1 MKCIQMT
8 KVDDSKI
15 LTQSVMK
22 FLTKQVAK
30 EFDNAEACVTKVRKK
45 SIDTVDVWQ
54 LIKANDS
61 TYHIVYIL
69 LGYNISKCEM
79 TEEAILNS
87 PKILELHEVLQ
98 PSEVDIV
105 KGGPFGPLIYY
116 KKLLICTRYY
126 VILKMIKGRKIM
138 KLQEL
143 IQNSKHELDSL
154 NIEEADIKLKILIEY
169 VFKISKEKLILK
181 YKDEINNKKVEE
193 FGNLLK
199 KLENGIPIQYIIN
212 NQEFMGL
219 NFYVDEDVLIPQPD
233 TEVLVEEVIKY
244 CNELRNNEPEDKETN
259 KDYKE
264 NIEKEPIINKEDKN
278 INKKTIK
285 ILDLCT
291 GSGIIGISI
300 YKYLENVEI
309 YASDISQKALNIA
322 EKNTNLNNAKIN
334 FINSDMFENIHIKDF
349 DIIVSNPPYIVSKVI
364 KSLSKEV
371 QNEPKLA
378 LDGGED
384 GLKFYRS
391 ILENAKDYLRKNGAI
406 FLEIGYD
413 QKEKIEE
420 ILKSYKIYKET
431 KCIKD
436 FGGNNRVIIIK
447 K

>member
-1 MKCIQMT
+1 
-8 KVDDSKI
+8 
-15 LTQSVMK
+15 
-22 FLTKQVAK
+22 
-30 EFDNAEACVTKVRKK
+30 
-45 SIDTVDVWQ
+45 
-54 LIKANDS
+54 
-61 TYHIVYIL
+61 
-69 LGYNISKCEM
+69 
-79 TEEAILNS
+79 
-87 PKILELHEVLQ
+87 
-98 PSEVDIV
+98 
-105 KGGPFGPLIYY
+105 
-116 KKLLICTRYY
+116 
-126 VILKMIKGRKIM
+126 M

-154 NIEEADIKLKILIEY
+154 NVEDADIKLKILIEY

-181 YKDEINNKKVEE
+181 YKDEINDKKVEE
-193 FGNLLK
+193 FRKLLK

-219 NFYVDEDVLIPQPD
+219 NFYVDENVLIPQPD
-233 TEVLVEEVIKY
+233 TEILVEEVIKY
-244 CNELRNNEPEDKETN
+244 CNELRNNESEDKETN

-309 YASDISQKALNIA
+309 YASDIIQKALNIA

-349 DIIVSNPPYIVSKVI
+349 DIIVSNPPYIESKVI
-364 KSLSKEV
+364 ESLSKEV

-384 GLKFYRS
+384 GLKFYRC

-447 K
+447 R

>member
-1 MKCIQMT
+1 
-8 KVDDSKI
+8 
-15 LTQSVMK
+15 
-22 FLTKQVAK
+22 
-30 EFDNAEACVTKVRKK
+30 
-45 SIDTVDVWQ
+45 
-54 LIKANDS
+54 
-61 TYHIVYIL
+61 
-69 LGYNISKCEM
+69 
-79 TEEAILNS
+79 
-87 PKILELHEVLQ
+87 
-98 PSEVDIV
+98 
-105 KGGPFGPLIYY
+105 
-116 KKLLICTRYY
+116 
-126 VILKMIKGRKIM
+126 M

-143 IQNSKHELDSL
+143 IQNSKYELDSL
-154 NIEEADIKLKILIEY
+154 NVEDADIKLKILIEY

-193 FGNLLK
+193 FRKLLK

-233 TEVLVEEVIKY
+233 TEILVEEVIKY
-244 CNELRNNEPEDKETN
+244 CNELRNNKTEDKETN

-264 NIEKEPIINKEDKN
+264 NTEKEPIINKNDKN

-349 DIIVSNPPYIVSKVI
+349 DIIVSNPPYIESKVI

-391 ILENAKDYLRKNGAI
+391 ILENANDYLIKNGAI

>member
-1 MKCIQMT
+1 
-8 KVDDSKI
+8 
-15 LTQSVMK
+15 MK
-22 FLTKQVAK
+22 F
-30 EFDNAEACVTKVRKK
+30 
-45 SIDTVDVWQ
+45 
-54 LIKANDS
+54 
-61 TYHIVYIL
+61 
-69 LGYNISKCEM
+69 
-79 TEEAILNS
+79 
-87 PKILELHEVLQ
+87 
-98 PSEVDIV
+98 
-105 KGGPFGPLIYY
+105 
-116 KKLLICTRYY
+116 
-126 VILKMIKGRKIM
+126 
-138 KLQEL
+138 QEL

-193 FGNLLK
+193 FRNLLK

-349 DIIVSNPPYIVSKVI
+349 DIIVSNPPYIESKVI

-391 ILENAKDYLRKNGAI
+391 ILENANDYLRKNGAI

>member
-1 MKCIQMT
+1 
-8 KVDDSKI
+8 
-15 LTQSVMK
+15 
-22 FLTKQVAK
+22 
-30 EFDNAEACVTKVRKK
+30 
-45 SIDTVDVWQ
+45 
-54 LIKANDS
+54 
-61 TYHIVYIL
+61 
-69 LGYNISKCEM
+69 
-79 TEEAILNS
+79 
-87 PKILELHEVLQ
+87 
-98 PSEVDIV
+98 
-105 KGGPFGPLIYY
+105 
-116 KKLLICTRYY
+116 
-126 VILKMIKGRKIM
+126 MIKGRKIM

-193 FGNLLK
+193 FRKLLK

-233 TEVLVEEVIKY
+233 TEILVEEVIKY

-349 DIIVSNPPYIVSKVI
+349 DIIVSNPPYIESKVI

-391 ILENAKDYLRKNGAI
+391 ILENTKDYLRKNGAI

-420 ILKSYKIYKET
+420 ILKSYKIYKEK

-436 FGGNNRVIIIK
+436 FVGNNRVIIIK

>member
-1 MKCIQMT
+1 
-8 KVDDSKI
+8 
-15 LTQSVMK
+15 
-22 FLTKQVAK
+22 
-30 EFDNAEACVTKVRKK
+30 
-45 SIDTVDVWQ
+45 
-54 LIKANDS
+54 
-61 TYHIVYIL
+61 
-69 LGYNISKCEM
+69 
-79 TEEAILNS
+79 
-87 PKILELHEVLQ
+87 
-98 PSEVDIV
+98 
-105 KGGPFGPLIYY
+105 
-116 KKLLICTRYY
+116 
-126 VILKMIKGRKIM
+126 M

-193 FGNLLK
+193 FRKLLK

-233 TEVLVEEVIKY
+233 TEILVEEVIKY

-349 DIIVSNPPYIVSKVI
+349 DIIVSNPPYIESKVI

-391 ILENAKDYLRKNGAI
+391 ILENANDYLRKNGAI

>member
-1 MKCIQMT
+1 
-8 KVDDSKI
+8 
-15 LTQSVMK
+15 
-22 FLTKQVAK
+22 
-30 EFDNAEACVTKVRKK
+30 
-45 SIDTVDVWQ
+45 
-54 LIKANDS
+54 
-61 TYHIVYIL
+61 
-69 LGYNISKCEM
+69 
-79 TEEAILNS
+79 
-87 PKILELHEVLQ
+87 
-98 PSEVDIV
+98 
-105 KGGPFGPLIYY
+105 
-116 KKLLICTRYY
+116 
-126 VILKMIKGRKIM
+126 M

-154 NIEEADIKLKILIEY
+154 NVEDADIKLKILIEY

-181 YKDEINNKKVEE
+181 YKDEINDKKVEE
-193 FGNLLK
+193 FRKLLK
-199 KLENGIPIQYIIN
+199 KLENGIPIQYMIN

-219 NFYVDEDVLIPQPD
+219 NFYVDENVLIPQPD
-233 TEVLVEEVIKY
+233 TEILVEEVIKY
-244 CNELRNNEPEDKETN
+244 CNELRNNESEDKETN

-349 DIIVSNPPYIVSKVI
+349 DIIVSNPPYIESKVI
-364 KSLSKEV
+364 ESLSKEV

-384 GLKFYRS
+384 GLKFYRC

-447 K
+447 R

>member
-1 MKCIQMT
+1 
-8 KVDDSKI
+8 
-15 LTQSVMK
+15 
-22 FLTKQVAK
+22 
-30 EFDNAEACVTKVRKK
+30 
-45 SIDTVDVWQ
+45 
-54 LIKANDS
+54 
-61 TYHIVYIL
+61 
-69 LGYNISKCEM
+69 
-79 TEEAILNS
+79 
-87 PKILELHEVLQ
+87 
-98 PSEVDIV
+98 
-105 KGGPFGPLIYY
+105 
-116 KKLLICTRYY
+116 
-126 VILKMIKGRKIM
+126 MIKGRKIM

-154 NIEEADIKLKILIEY
+154 NVEDADIKLKILIEY

-181 YKDEINNKKVEE
+181 YKDEINDKKVEE
-193 FGNLLK
+193 FRKLLK

-219 NFYVDEDVLIPQPD
+219 NFYVDENVLIPQPD
-233 TEVLVEEVIKY
+233 TEILVEEVRKY
-244 CNELRNNEPEDKETN
+244 CNELRNNESEDKETN

-349 DIIVSNPPYIVSKVI
+349 DIIVSNPPYIESKVI
-364 KSLSKEV
+364 ESLSKEV

-384 GLKFYRS
+384 GLKFYRC

-447 K
+447 R

>member
-1 MKCIQMT
+1 
-8 KVDDSKI
+8 
-15 LTQSVMK
+15 
-22 FLTKQVAK
+22 
-30 EFDNAEACVTKVRKK
+30 
-45 SIDTVDVWQ
+45 
-54 LIKANDS
+54 
-61 TYHIVYIL
+61 
-69 LGYNISKCEM
+69 
-79 TEEAILNS
+79 
-87 PKILELHEVLQ
+87 
-98 PSEVDIV
+98 
-105 KGGPFGPLIYY
+105 
-116 KKLLICTRYY
+116 
-126 VILKMIKGRKIM
+126 M

-154 NIEEADIKLKILIEY
+154 NVEDADIKLKILIEY

-181 YKDEINNKKVEE
+181 YKDEINDKKVEE
-193 FGNLLK
+193 FRKLLK

-219 NFYVDEDVLIPQPD
+219 NFYVDENVLIPQPD
-233 TEVLVEEVIKY
+233 TEILVEEVIKY
-244 CNELRNNEPEDKETN
+244 CNELRNNESEDKETN

-264 NIEKEPIINKEDKN
+264 NIEKEPIIKKEDKN

-349 DIIVSNPPYIVSKVI
+349 DIIVSNPPYIESKVI
-364 KSLSKEV
+364 ESLSKEV

-384 GLKFYRS
+384 GLKFYRC

-447 K
+447 R

>member
-1 MKCIQMT
+1 
-8 KVDDSKI
+8 
-15 LTQSVMK
+15 
-22 FLTKQVAK
+22 
-30 EFDNAEACVTKVRKK
+30 
-45 SIDTVDVWQ
+45 
-54 LIKANDS
+54 
-61 TYHIVYIL
+61 
-69 LGYNISKCEM
+69 
-79 TEEAILNS
+79 
-87 PKILELHEVLQ
+87 
-98 PSEVDIV
+98 
-105 KGGPFGPLIYY
+105 
-116 KKLLICTRYY
+116 
-126 VILKMIKGRKIM
+126 M

-154 NIEEADIKLKILIEY
+154 NVEDADIKLKILIEY

-181 YKDEINNKKVEE
+181 YKDEINDKKVEE
-193 FGNLLK
+193 FRKLLK
-199 KLENGIPIQYIIN
+199 KLENGTPIQYIIN

-219 NFYVDEDVLIPQPD
+219 NFYVDENVLIPQPD
-233 TEVLVEEVIKY
+233 TEILVEEVIKY

-259 KDYKE
+259 NNYKE

-322 EKNTNLNNAKIN
+322 KKNTNLNNAKIN

-349 DIIVSNPPYIVSKVI
+349 DIIVSNPPYIESKVI

-391 ILENAKDYLRKNGAI
+391 ILENANDYLRKNGAI

>member
-1 MKCIQMT
+1 
-8 KVDDSKI
+8 
-15 LTQSVMK
+15 
-22 FLTKQVAK
+22 
-30 EFDNAEACVTKVRKK
+30 
-45 SIDTVDVWQ
+45 
-54 LIKANDS
+54 
-61 TYHIVYIL
+61 
-69 LGYNISKCEM
+69 
-79 TEEAILNS
+79 
-87 PKILELHEVLQ
+87 
-98 PSEVDIV
+98 
-105 KGGPFGPLIYY
+105 
-116 KKLLICTRYY
+116 
-126 VILKMIKGRKIM
+126 M

-193 FGNLLK
+193 FRNLLK

-349 DIIVSNPPYIVSKVI
+349 DIIVSNPPYIESKVI

-391 ILENAKDYLRKNGAI
+391 ILENAKDYIRKNGAI

>member
-1 MKCIQMT
+1 
-8 KVDDSKI
+8 
-15 LTQSVMK
+15 
-22 FLTKQVAK
+22 
-30 EFDNAEACVTKVRKK
+30 
-45 SIDTVDVWQ
+45 
-54 LIKANDS
+54 
-61 TYHIVYIL
+61 
-69 LGYNISKCEM
+69 
-79 TEEAILNS
+79 
-87 PKILELHEVLQ
+87 
-98 PSEVDIV
+98 
-105 KGGPFGPLIYY
+105 
-116 KKLLICTRYY
+116 
-126 VILKMIKGRKIM
+126 M

-193 FGNLLK
+193 FRNLLK

-291 GSGIIGISI
+291 GSGIVGISI

-322 EKNTNLNNAKIN
+322 KKNTNLNNAKIN

-349 DIIVSNPPYIVSKVI
+349 DIIVSNPPYIESKVI

-391 ILENAKDYLRKNGAI
+391 ILENANDYLRKNGAI

>member
-1 MKCIQMT
+1 
-8 KVDDSKI
+8 
-15 LTQSVMK
+15 
-22 FLTKQVAK
+22 
-30 EFDNAEACVTKVRKK
+30 
-45 SIDTVDVWQ
+45 
-54 LIKANDS
+54 
-61 TYHIVYIL
+61 
-69 LGYNISKCEM
+69 
-79 TEEAILNS
+79 
-87 PKILELHEVLQ
+87 
-98 PSEVDIV
+98 
-105 KGGPFGPLIYY
+105 
-116 KKLLICTRYY
+116 
-126 VILKMIKGRKIM
+126 M

-154 NIEEADIKLKILIEY
+154 NVEDADIKLKILIEY

-181 YKDEINNKKVEE
+181 YKDEINDKKVEE
-193 FGNLLK
+193 FRKLLK

-219 NFYVDEDVLIPQPD
+219 NFYVDENVLIPQPD
-233 TEVLVEEVIKY
+233 TEILVEEVIKY
-244 CNELRNNEPEDKETN
+244 CNELRNNESEDKETN

-349 DIIVSNPPYIVSKVI
+349 DIIVSNPPYIESKVI

-384 GLKFYRS
+384 GLKFYRC

-447 K
+447 R

>member
-1 MKCIQMT
+1 
-8 KVDDSKI
+8 
-15 LTQSVMK
+15 
-22 FLTKQVAK
+22 
-30 EFDNAEACVTKVRKK
+30 
-45 SIDTVDVWQ
+45 
-54 LIKANDS
+54 
-61 TYHIVYIL
+61 
-69 LGYNISKCEM
+69 
-79 TEEAILNS
+79 
-87 PKILELHEVLQ
+87 
-98 PSEVDIV
+98 
-105 KGGPFGPLIYY
+105 
-116 KKLLICTRYY
+116 
-126 VILKMIKGRKIM
+126 M

-143 IQNSKHELDSL
+143 IQNSKYELDSL
-154 NIEEADIKLKILIEY
+154 NVEDADIKLKILIEY

-193 FGNLLK
+193 FRKLLK

-219 NFYVDEDVLIPQPD
+219 NFYVDENVLIPQPD
-233 TEVLVEEVIKY
+233 TEILVEEVIKY

-259 KDYKE
+259 KDYKENKE

-349 DIIVSNPPYIVSKVI
+349 DIIVSNPPYIESKVI

-391 ILENAKDYLRKNGAI
+391 ILENANDYLRKNGAI

>member
-1 MKCIQMT
+1 
-8 KVDDSKI
+8 
-15 LTQSVMK
+15 
-22 FLTKQVAK
+22 
-30 EFDNAEACVTKVRKK
+30 
-45 SIDTVDVWQ
+45 
-54 LIKANDS
+54 
-61 TYHIVYIL
+61 
-69 LGYNISKCEM
+69 
-79 TEEAILNS
+79 
-87 PKILELHEVLQ
+87 
-98 PSEVDIV
+98 
-105 KGGPFGPLIYY
+105 
-116 KKLLICTRYY
+116 
-126 VILKMIKGRKIM
+126 M

-154 NIEEADIKLKILIEY
+154 NVEDADIKLKILIEY

-181 YKDEINNKKVEE
+181 YKDEINDKKVEE
-193 FGNLLK
+193 FRKLLK

-219 NFYVDEDVLIPQPD
+219 NFYVDENVLIPQPD
-233 TEVLVEEVIKY
+233 TEILVEEVIKY
-244 CNELRNNEPEDKETN
+244 CNELRNNESEDKETN

-349 DIIVSNPPYIVSKVI
+349 DIIVSNHTYIESKVI
-364 KSLSKEV
+364 ESLSKEV

-384 GLKFYRS
+384 GLKFYRC

-447 K
+447 R

>member
-1 MKCIQMT
+1 
-8 KVDDSKI
+8 
-15 LTQSVMK
+15 
-22 FLTKQVAK
+22 
-30 EFDNAEACVTKVRKK
+30 
-45 SIDTVDVWQ
+45 
-54 LIKANDS
+54 
-61 TYHIVYIL
+61 
-69 LGYNISKCEM
+69 
-79 TEEAILNS
+79 
-87 PKILELHEVLQ
+87 
-98 PSEVDIV
+98 
-105 KGGPFGPLIYY
+105 
-116 KKLLICTRYY
+116 
-126 VILKMIKGRKIM
+126 M

-154 NIEEADIKLKILIEY
+154 NVEDADIKLKILIEY

-181 YKDEINNKKVEE
+181 YKDEINDKKVEE
-193 FGNLLK
+193 FRKLLK

-219 NFYVDEDVLIPQPD
+219 NFYVDENVLIPQPD
-233 TEVLVEEVIKY
+233 TEILVEEVIKY
-244 CNELRNNEPEDKETN
+244 CNELRNNESEDKETN

-278 INKKTIK
+278 INKKTIN

-349 DIIVSNPPYIVSKVI
+349 DIIVSNPPYIESKVI
-364 KSLSKEV
+364 ESLSKEV

-384 GLKFYRS
+384 GLKFYRC

-447 K
+447 R

>member
-1 MKCIQMT
+1 
-8 KVDDSKI
+8 
-15 LTQSVMK
+15 
-22 FLTKQVAK
+22 
-30 EFDNAEACVTKVRKK
+30 
-45 SIDTVDVWQ
+45 
-54 LIKANDS
+54 
-61 TYHIVYIL
+61 
-69 LGYNISKCEM
+69 
-79 TEEAILNS
+79 
-87 PKILELHEVLQ
+87 
-98 PSEVDIV
+98 
-105 KGGPFGPLIYY
+105 
-116 KKLLICTRYY
+116 
-126 VILKMIKGRKIM
+126 M

-193 FGNLLK
+193 FRKLLK

-244 CNELRNNEPEDKETN
+244 CNELRNNEPKDKETN

-349 DIIVSNPPYIVSKVI
+349 DIIVSNPPYIESKVI

-391 ILENAKDYLRKNGAI
+391 ILENANDYLRKNGAI

>member
-1 MKCIQMT
+1 
-8 KVDDSKI
+8 
-15 LTQSVMK
+15 
-22 FLTKQVAK
+22 
-30 EFDNAEACVTKVRKK
+30 
-45 SIDTVDVWQ
+45 
-54 LIKANDS
+54 
-61 TYHIVYIL
+61 
-69 LGYNISKCEM
+69 
-79 TEEAILNS
+79 
-87 PKILELHEVLQ
+87 
-98 PSEVDIV
+98 
-105 KGGPFGPLIYY
+105 
-116 KKLLICTRYY
+116 
-126 VILKMIKGRKIM
+126 M

-193 FGNLLK
+193 FRNLLK

-349 DIIVSNPPYIVSKVI
+349 DIIVSNPPYIESKVI

-384 GLKFYRS
+384 GLKFYRC

>member
-1 MKCIQMT
+1 
-8 KVDDSKI
+8 
-15 LTQSVMK
+15 
-22 FLTKQVAK
+22 
-30 EFDNAEACVTKVRKK
+30 
-45 SIDTVDVWQ
+45 
-54 LIKANDS
+54 
-61 TYHIVYIL
+61 
-69 LGYNISKCEM
+69 
-79 TEEAILNS
+79 
-87 PKILELHEVLQ
+87 
-98 PSEVDIV
+98 
-105 KGGPFGPLIYY
+105 
-116 KKLLICTRYY
+116 
-126 VILKMIKGRKIM
+126 M

-154 NIEEADIKLKILIEY
+154 NVEDADIKLKILIEY

-193 FGNLLK
+193 FRKLLK

-219 NFYVDEDVLIPQPD
+219 NFYVDENVLIPQPD
-233 TEVLVEEVIKY
+233 TEILVEEVIKY
-244 CNELRNNEPEDKETN
+244 CNELRNNESEDKETN

-349 DIIVSNPPYIVSKVI
+349 DIIVSNPPYIESKVI
-364 KSLSKEV
+364 ESLSKEV

-391 ILENAKDYLRKNGAI
+391 ILENANDYLRKNGAI

-447 K
+447 R

>member
-1 MKCIQMT
+1 
-8 KVDDSKI
+8 
-15 LTQSVMK
+15 
-22 FLTKQVAK
+22 
-30 EFDNAEACVTKVRKK
+30 
-45 SIDTVDVWQ
+45 
-54 LIKANDS
+54 
-61 TYHIVYIL
+61 
-69 LGYNISKCEM
+69 
-79 TEEAILNS
+79 
-87 PKILELHEVLQ
+87 
-98 PSEVDIV
+98 
-105 KGGPFGPLIYY
+105 
-116 KKLLICTRYY
+116 
-126 VILKMIKGRKIM
+126 MIKGRKIM

-193 FGNLLK
+193 FRNLLK

-244 CNELRNNEPEDKETN
+244 CNELRNNESEDKETN

-349 DIIVSNPPYIVSKVI
+349 DIIVSNPPYIESKVI
-364 KSLSKEV
+364 ESLSKEV

>member
-1 MKCIQMT
+1 
-8 KVDDSKI
+8 
-15 LTQSVMK
+15 
-22 FLTKQVAK
+22 
-30 EFDNAEACVTKVRKK
+30 
-45 SIDTVDVWQ
+45 
-54 LIKANDS
+54 
-61 TYHIVYIL
+61 
-69 LGYNISKCEM
+69 
-79 TEEAILNS
+79 
-87 PKILELHEVLQ
+87 
-98 PSEVDIV
+98 
-105 KGGPFGPLIYY
+105 
-116 KKLLICTRYY
+116 
-126 VILKMIKGRKIM
+126 MIKGRKIM

-143 IQNSKHELDSL
+143 IQNSKYELDSL
-154 NIEEADIKLKILIEY
+154 NVEDADIKLKILIEY

-193 FGNLLK
+193 FRKLLK

-233 TEVLVEEVIKY
+233 TEILVEEVIKY

-349 DIIVSNPPYIVSKVI
+349 DIIVSNPPYIESKVI

-391 ILENAKDYLRKNGAI
+391 ILENANDYLRKNGAI

>member
-1 MKCIQMT
+1 
-8 KVDDSKI
+8 
-15 LTQSVMK
+15 
-22 FLTKQVAK
+22 
-30 EFDNAEACVTKVRKK
+30 
-45 SIDTVDVWQ
+45 
-54 LIKANDS
+54 
-61 TYHIVYIL
+61 
-69 LGYNISKCEM
+69 
-79 TEEAILNS
+79 
-87 PKILELHEVLQ
+87 
-98 PSEVDIV
+98 
-105 KGGPFGPLIYY
+105 
-116 KKLLICTRYY
+116 
-126 VILKMIKGRKIM
+126 M

-143 IQNSKHELDSL
+143 IQNSKYELDSL
-154 NIEEADIKLKILIEY
+154 NVEDADIKLKILIEY

-193 FGNLLK
+193 FRKLLK

-349 DIIVSNPPYIVSKVI
+349 DIIVSNPPYIESKVI

-391 ILENAKDYLRKNGAI
+391 ILENANDYLRKNGAI

>member
-1 MKCIQMT
+1 
-8 KVDDSKI
+8 
-15 LTQSVMK
+15 
-22 FLTKQVAK
+22 
-30 EFDNAEACVTKVRKK
+30 
-45 SIDTVDVWQ
+45 
-54 LIKANDS
+54 
-61 TYHIVYIL
+61 
-69 LGYNISKCEM
+69 
-79 TEEAILNS
+79 
-87 PKILELHEVLQ
+87 
-98 PSEVDIV
+98 
-105 KGGPFGPLIYY
+105 
-116 KKLLICTRYY
+116 
-126 VILKMIKGRKIM
+126 M

-154 NIEEADIKLKILIEY
+154 NVEDADIKLKILIEY

-181 YKDEINNKKVEE
+181 YKDEINDKKVEE
-193 FGNLLK
+193 FRKLLK

-219 NFYVDEDVLIPQPD
+219 NFYVDENVLIPQPD
-233 TEVLVEEVIKY
+233 TEILVEEVIKY
-244 CNELRNNEPEDKETN
+244 CNELRNNESEDKETN

-291 GSGIIGISI
+291 GSGIIGILI

-349 DIIVSNPPYIVSKVI
+349 DIIVSNPPYIESKVI
-364 KSLSKEV
+364 ESLSKEV

-384 GLKFYRS
+384 GLKFYRC

-447 K
+447 R

>member
-1 MKCIQMT
+1 
-8 KVDDSKI
+8 
-15 LTQSVMK
+15 
-22 FLTKQVAK
+22 
-30 EFDNAEACVTKVRKK
+30 
-45 SIDTVDVWQ
+45 
-54 LIKANDS
+54 
-61 TYHIVYIL
+61 
-69 LGYNISKCEM
+69 
-79 TEEAILNS
+79 
-87 PKILELHEVLQ
+87 
-98 PSEVDIV
+98 
-105 KGGPFGPLIYY
+105 
-116 KKLLICTRYY
+116 
-126 VILKMIKGRKIM
+126 M

-193 FGNLLK
+193 FRNLLK

-349 DIIVSNPPYIVSKVI
+349 DIIVSNPPYIESKVI

-406 FLEIGYD
+406 FLEIGYY

>member
-1 MKCIQMT
+1 
-8 KVDDSKI
+8 
-15 LTQSVMK
+15 
-22 FLTKQVAK
+22 
-30 EFDNAEACVTKVRKK
+30 
-45 SIDTVDVWQ
+45 
-54 LIKANDS
+54 
-61 TYHIVYIL
+61 
-69 LGYNISKCEM
+69 
-79 TEEAILNS
+79 
-87 PKILELHEVLQ
+87 
-98 PSEVDIV
+98 
-105 KGGPFGPLIYY
+105 
-116 KKLLICTRYY
+116 
-126 VILKMIKGRKIM
+126 M

-143 IQNSKHELDSL
+143 IQNSKYELDSL
-154 NIEEADIKLKILIEY
+154 NVEDADIKLKILIEY

-193 FGNLLK
+193 FRKLLK

-233 TEVLVEEVIKY
+233 TEILVEEVIKY

-349 DIIVSNPPYIVSKVI
+349 DIIVSNPPYIESKVI

-391 ILENAKDYLRKNGAI
+391 ILENANDYLRKNGAI

>member
-1 MKCIQMT
+1 
-8 KVDDSKI
+8 
-15 LTQSVMK
+15 
-22 FLTKQVAK
+22 
-30 EFDNAEACVTKVRKK
+30 
-45 SIDTVDVWQ
+45 
-54 LIKANDS
+54 
-61 TYHIVYIL
+61 
-69 LGYNISKCEM
+69 
-79 TEEAILNS
+79 
-87 PKILELHEVLQ
+87 
-98 PSEVDIV
+98 
-105 KGGPFGPLIYY
+105 
-116 KKLLICTRYY
+116 
-126 VILKMIKGRKIM
+126 M

-181 YKDEINNKKVEE
+181 YKDEINDKKVEE
-193 FGNLLK
+193 FRKLLK

-233 TEVLVEEVIKY
+233 TEILVEEVIKY
-244 CNELRNNEPEDKETN
+244 CNELRNNESEDKETN

-349 DIIVSNPPYIVSKVI
+349 DIIVSNPPYIESKVI
-364 KSLSKEV
+364 ESLSKEV

-384 GLKFYRS
+384 GLKFYRC

-447 K
+447 R

>member
-1 MKCIQMT
+1 
-8 KVDDSKI
+8 
-15 LTQSVMK
+15 
-22 FLTKQVAK
+22 
-30 EFDNAEACVTKVRKK
+30 
-45 SIDTVDVWQ
+45 
-54 LIKANDS
+54 
-61 TYHIVYIL
+61 
-69 LGYNISKCEM
+69 
-79 TEEAILNS
+79 
-87 PKILELHEVLQ
+87 
-98 PSEVDIV
+98 
-105 KGGPFGPLIYY
+105 
-116 KKLLICTRYY
+116 
-126 VILKMIKGRKIM
+126 M

-193 FGNLLK
+193 FRNLLK

-349 DIIVSNPPYIVSKVI
+349 DIIVSNPPYIESKVI
-364 KSLSKEV
+364 ESLSKEV

-384 GLKFYRS
+384 GLKFYRC

-447 K
+447 R

>member
-1 MKCIQMT
+1 
-8 KVDDSKI
+8 
-15 LTQSVMK
+15 
-22 FLTKQVAK
+22 
-30 EFDNAEACVTKVRKK
+30 
-45 SIDTVDVWQ
+45 
-54 LIKANDS
+54 
-61 TYHIVYIL
+61 
-69 LGYNISKCEM
+69 
-79 TEEAILNS
+79 
-87 PKILELHEVLQ
+87 
-98 PSEVDIV
+98 
-105 KGGPFGPLIYY
+105 
-116 KKLLICTRYY
+116 
-126 VILKMIKGRKIM
+126 M

-154 NIEEADIKLKILIEY
+154 NVEDADIKLKILIEY

-181 YKDEINNKKVEE
+181 YKDEINDKKVEE
-193 FGNLLK
+193 FRKLLK

-219 NFYVDEDVLIPQPD
+219 NFYVDENVLIPQPD
-233 TEVLVEEVIKY
+233 TEILVEEVIKY
-244 CNELRNNEPEDKETN
+244 CNELRNNESEDKETN

-349 DIIVSNPPYIVSKVI
+349 DIIVSNPPYIESKVI
-364 KSLSKEV
+364 ESLSKEV

-384 GLKFYRS
+384 GLKFYRC

-406 FLEIGYD
+406 FLETGYD

-447 K
+447 R

>member
-1 MKCIQMT
+1 
-8 KVDDSKI
+8 
-15 LTQSVMK
+15 
-22 FLTKQVAK
+22 
-30 EFDNAEACVTKVRKK
+30 
-45 SIDTVDVWQ
+45 
-54 LIKANDS
+54 
-61 TYHIVYIL
+61 
-69 LGYNISKCEM
+69 
-79 TEEAILNS
+79 
-87 PKILELHEVLQ
+87 
-98 PSEVDIV
+98 
-105 KGGPFGPLIYY
+105 
-116 KKLLICTRYY
+116 
-126 VILKMIKGRKIM
+126 M

-169 VFKISKEKLILK
+169 VFKISKEKLIIK

-193 FGNLLK
+193 FRNLLK

-244 CNELRNNEPEDKETN
+244 CNELRNNEPEDKKTN

-264 NIEKEPIINKEDKN
+264 NIEKESIINKEDKN

-349 DIIVSNPPYIVSKVI
+349 DIIVSNPPYIESKVI

>member
-1 MKCIQMT
+1 
-8 KVDDSKI
+8 
-15 LTQSVMK
+15 
-22 FLTKQVAK
+22 
-30 EFDNAEACVTKVRKK
+30 
-45 SIDTVDVWQ
+45 
-54 LIKANDS
+54 
-61 TYHIVYIL
+61 
-69 LGYNISKCEM
+69 
-79 TEEAILNS
+79 
-87 PKILELHEVLQ
+87 
-98 PSEVDIV
+98 
-105 KGGPFGPLIYY
+105 
-116 KKLLICTRYY
+116 
-126 VILKMIKGRKIM
+126 M

-193 FGNLLK
+193 FRNLLK

-349 DIIVSNPPYIVSKVI
+349 DIIVSNPPYIESKVI

-384 GLKFYRS
+384 GLKFYRC

-447 K
+447 R

>member
-1 MKCIQMT
+1 
-8 KVDDSKI
+8 
-15 LTQSVMK
+15 
-22 FLTKQVAK
+22 
-30 EFDNAEACVTKVRKK
+30 
-45 SIDTVDVWQ
+45 
-54 LIKANDS
+54 
-61 TYHIVYIL
+61 
-69 LGYNISKCEM
+69 
-79 TEEAILNS
+79 
-87 PKILELHEVLQ
+87 
-98 PSEVDIV
+98 
-105 KGGPFGPLIYY
+105 
-116 KKLLICTRYY
+116 
-126 VILKMIKGRKIM
+126 M

-154 NIEEADIKLKILIEY
+154 NVEDADIKLKILIEY

-181 YKDEINNKKVEE
+181 YKDEINDKVEE
-193 FGNLLK
+193 FRKLLK

-219 NFYVDEDVLIPQPD
+219 NFYVDENVLIPQPD
-233 TEVLVEEVIKY
+233 TEILVEEVIKY
-244 CNELRNNEPEDKETN
+244 CNELRNNESEDKETN

-349 DIIVSNPPYIVSKVI
+349 DIIVSNPPYIESKVI
-364 KSLSKEV
+364 ESLSKEV

-384 GLKFYRS
+384 GLKFYRC

-447 K
+447 R

>member
-1 MKCIQMT
+1 
-8 KVDDSKI
+8 
-15 LTQSVMK
+15 
-22 FLTKQVAK
+22 
-30 EFDNAEACVTKVRKK
+30 
-45 SIDTVDVWQ
+45 
-54 LIKANDS
+54 
-61 TYHIVYIL
+61 
-69 LGYNISKCEM
+69 
-79 TEEAILNS
+79 
-87 PKILELHEVLQ
+87 
-98 PSEVDIV
+98 
-105 KGGPFGPLIYY
+105 
-116 KKLLICTRYY
+116 
-126 VILKMIKGRKIM
+126 M

-154 NIEEADIKLKILIEY
+154 NVEDAYIKL
-169 VFKISKEKLILK
+169 KLILK
-181 YKDEINNKKVEE
+181 YKDEINDKKVEE
-193 FGNLLK
+193 FRKLLK

-219 NFYVDEDVLIPQPD
+219 NFYVDENVLIPQPD
-233 TEVLVEEVIKY
+233 TEILVEEVIKY
-244 CNELRNNEPEDKETN
+244 CNELRNNESEDKETN

-349 DIIVSNPPYIVSKVI
+349 DIIVSNPPYIESKVI
-364 KSLSKEV
+364 ESLSKEV

-384 GLKFYRS
+384 GLKFYRC

-447 K
+447 R

>member
-1 MKCIQMT
+1 
-8 KVDDSKI
+8 
-15 LTQSVMK
+15 
-22 FLTKQVAK
+22 
-30 EFDNAEACVTKVRKK
+30 
-45 SIDTVDVWQ
+45 
-54 LIKANDS
+54 
-61 TYHIVYIL
+61 
-69 LGYNISKCEM
+69 
-79 TEEAILNS
+79 
-87 PKILELHEVLQ
+87 
-98 PSEVDIV
+98 
-105 KGGPFGPLIYY
+105 
-116 KKLLICTRYY
+116 
-126 VILKMIKGRKIM
+126 M

-154 NIEEADIKLKILIEY
+154 NVEDADIKLKILIEY

-181 YKDEINNKKVEE
+181 YKDEINDKKVEE
-193 FGNLLK
+193 FRKLLK

-219 NFYVDEDVLIPQPD
+219 NFYVDENVLIPQPD
-233 TEVLVEEVIKY
+233 TEILVEEVIKY
-244 CNELRNNEPEDKETN
+244 CNELRNNESEDKETN

-349 DIIVSNPPYIVSKVI
+349 DIIVSNPPYIESKVI
-364 KSLSKEV
+364 QSLSKEV

-384 GLKFYRS
+384 GLKFYRC

-447 K
+447 R

>member
-1 MKCIQMT
+1 
-8 KVDDSKI
+8 
-15 LTQSVMK
+15 
-22 FLTKQVAK
+22 
-30 EFDNAEACVTKVRKK
+30 
-45 SIDTVDVWQ
+45 
-54 LIKANDS
+54 
-61 TYHIVYIL
+61 
-69 LGYNISKCEM
+69 
-79 TEEAILNS
+79 
-87 PKILELHEVLQ
+87 
-98 PSEVDIV
+98 
-105 KGGPFGPLIYY
+105 
-116 KKLLICTRYY
+116 
-126 VILKMIKGRKIM
+126 M

-154 NIEEADIKLKILIEY
+154 NVEDADIKLKILIEY

-181 YKDEINNKKVEE
+181 YKDEINDKKVEE
-193 FGNLLK
+193 FRKLLK

-219 NFYVDEDVLIPQPD
+219 NFYVDENVLIPQPD
-233 TEVLVEEVIKY
+233 TEILVEEVIKY
-244 CNELRNNEPEDKETN
+244 CNELRNNESEDKETN

-309 YASDISQKALNIA
+309 YASEISQKALNIA

-349 DIIVSNPPYIVSKVI
+349 DIIVSNPPYIESKVI
-364 KSLSKEV
+364 ESLSKEV

-384 GLKFYRS
+384 GLKFYRC

-447 K
+447 R

>member
-1 MKCIQMT
+1 
-8 KVDDSKI
+8 
-15 LTQSVMK
+15 
-22 FLTKQVAK
+22 
-30 EFDNAEACVTKVRKK
+30 
-45 SIDTVDVWQ
+45 
-54 LIKANDS
+54 
-61 TYHIVYIL
+61 
-69 LGYNISKCEM
+69 
-79 TEEAILNS
+79 
-87 PKILELHEVLQ
+87 
-98 PSEVDIV
+98 
-105 KGGPFGPLIYY
+105 
-116 KKLLICTRYY
+116 
-126 VILKMIKGRKIM
+126 M

-154 NIEEADIKLKILIEY
+154 NVEDADIKLKILIEY

-193 FGNLLK
+193 FRNLLK

-349 DIIVSNPPYIVSKVI
+349 DIIVSNPPYIESKVI

>member
-1 MKCIQMT
+1 
-8 KVDDSKI
+8 
-15 LTQSVMK
+15 
-22 FLTKQVAK
+22 
-30 EFDNAEACVTKVRKK
+30 
-45 SIDTVDVWQ
+45 
-54 LIKANDS
+54 
-61 TYHIVYIL
+61 
-69 LGYNISKCEM
+69 
-79 TEEAILNS
+79 
-87 PKILELHEVLQ
+87 
-98 PSEVDIV
+98 
-105 KGGPFGPLIYY
+105 
-116 KKLLICTRYY
+116 
-126 VILKMIKGRKIM
+126 
-138 KLQEL
+138 
-143 IQNSKHELDSL
+143 
-154 NIEEADIKLKILIEY
+154 
-169 VFKISKEKLILK
+169 
-181 YKDEINNKKVEE
+181 
-193 FGNLLK
+193 
-199 KLENGIPIQYIIN
+199 
-212 NQEFMGL
+212 MGL

-233 TEVLVEEVIKY
+233 TEILVEEVIKY

-349 DIIVSNPPYIVSKVI
+349 DIIVSNPPYIESKVI

>member
-1 MKCIQMT
+1 
-8 KVDDSKI
+8 
-15 LTQSVMK
+15 
-22 FLTKQVAK
+22 
-30 EFDNAEACVTKVRKK
+30 
-45 SIDTVDVWQ
+45 
-54 LIKANDS
+54 
-61 TYHIVYIL
+61 
-69 LGYNISKCEM
+69 
-79 TEEAILNS
+79 
-87 PKILELHEVLQ
+87 
-98 PSEVDIV
+98 
-105 KGGPFGPLIYY
+105 
-116 KKLLICTRYY
+116 
-126 VILKMIKGRKIM
+126 M

-193 FGNLLK
+193 FRNLLK

-349 DIIVSNPPYIVSKVI
+349 DIIVSNPPYIESKVI
-364 KSLSKEV
+364 ESLSKEV

-384 GLKFYRS
+384 GLKFYRC

>member
-1 MKCIQMT
+1 
-8 KVDDSKI
+8 
-15 LTQSVMK
+15 
-22 FLTKQVAK
+22 
-30 EFDNAEACVTKVRKK
+30 
-45 SIDTVDVWQ
+45 
-54 LIKANDS
+54 
-61 TYHIVYIL
+61 
-69 LGYNISKCEM
+69 
-79 TEEAILNS
+79 
-87 PKILELHEVLQ
+87 
-98 PSEVDIV
+98 
-105 KGGPFGPLIYY
+105 
-116 KKLLICTRYY
+116 
-126 VILKMIKGRKIM
+126 M

-143 IQNSKHELDSL
+143 IQNSKYELDSL
-154 NIEEADIKLKILIEY
+154 NVEDADIKLKILIEY

-193 FGNLLK
+193 FRKLLK

-233 TEVLVEEVIKY
+233 TEILVEEVIKY

-349 DIIVSNPPYIVSKVI
+349 DIIVSNPPYIESKVI
-364 KSLSKEV
+364 ESLSKEV

-384 GLKFYRS
+384 GLKFYRC

-447 K
+447 R